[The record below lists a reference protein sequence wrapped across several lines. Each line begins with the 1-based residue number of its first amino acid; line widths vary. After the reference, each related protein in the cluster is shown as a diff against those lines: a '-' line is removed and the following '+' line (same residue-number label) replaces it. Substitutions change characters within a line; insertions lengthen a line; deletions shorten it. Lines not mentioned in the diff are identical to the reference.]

1 MRIIFRFFISL
12 LTIAA
17 TVTAPGFLSAK
28 GKKIS
33 KIVVDAGHG
42 GKDYGAQGS
51 FSAEKD
57 VTLAVALKLGKILTD
72 SLKNMEVIYTRTI
85 DSYPTLIER
94 HEIANRGGGDLFIAI
109 HANSTP
115 YTYTRVQKGYKTVKR
130 HKKTTKVPVYQ
141 QIRHHET
148 SRMGVETYVLG
159 LHRMGQLGGEVEDEF
174 SRDSTNAGLLNENDP
189 QTSIIIAQYTGSFL
203 SRSVKLGTKIQEQFA
218 DQGRPDLGVKQKGL
232 EVLAGSA
239 MPGVLVEIG
248 FINNPQEEAY
258 LNSEKGQREVAIAIY
273 RGIKA
278 YKSEVEK

>member
-1 MRIIFRFFISL
+1 MRTIFCFFISL
-12 LTIAA
+12 LTIITPIA
-17 TVTAPGFLSAK
+17 VTAK
-28 GKKIS
+28 GKKII

-42 GKDYGAQGS
+42 GKDVGARGS

-57 VTLAVALKLGKILTD
+57 VTLGVALKLGKILTD
-72 SLKNMEVIYTRTI
+72 SLRNMQVVYTRTT
-85 DSYPTLIER
+85 DSYPTLVER
-94 HEIANRGGGDLFIAI
+94 HEIANRVGADLFIAI

-115 YTYTRVQKGYKTVKR
+115 FTYTHVMKGYKTVKR
-130 HKKTTKVPVYQ
+130 HHKTVKQPIYQ
-141 QIRHHET
+141 SIRHHET

-174 SRDSTNAGLLNENDP
+174 TRDSTTSGLLNENDP
-189 QTSIIIAQYTGSFL
+189 QTAIIIAQYTGSYL
-203 SRSVKLGTKIQEQFA
+203 NRSVKLGTKIQEQFA
-218 DQGRPDLGVKQKGL
+218 NQGRPDLGVKQKGL

-248 FINNPQEEAY
+248 FINNAQEEAY
-258 LNSEKGQREVAIAIY
+258 LNSEKGQIEVAIAIY